1 MRQHPNETYE
11 QWVERVRAFEL
22 AEALKEIRRGADVN
36 LVMEAMSER
45 IMKKLM
51 HPLLVAVKENAR
63 IDFDPVANRTAYFEK
78 MKNHKPIADHVEEEK
93 IDKSE

>member
-22 AEALKEIRRGADVN
+22 AEALKEIRKGADVN
-36 LVMEAMSER
+36 LVMEAMSAR

-51 HPLLVAVKENAR
+51 HPLLVAVRENAR
-63 IDFDPVANRTAYFEK
+63 TEFDPVASRLAYFEK
-78 MKNHKPIADHVEEEK
+78 MKTHKPAADHVEEEK
-93 IDKSE
+93 IDKTE